1 MPRDSPQSDP
11 KKYLPD
17 SKKDFKRVSIT
28 CSQAI
33 SDHGKDGGFWKSDLQ
48 CFSGQSWTMKPD
60 EVKRKLL
67 KQVNLNN
74 EQQLQAKKIKPGIR
88 NGKNAPVTHRDSVST
103 LQSGSVTPGSRAMLG
118 LIRQP
123 SKSTLLIAN

>member
-1 MPRDSPQSDP
+1 
-11 KKYLPD
+11 
-17 SKKDFKRVSIT
+17 
-28 CSQAI
+28 
-33 SDHGKDGGFWKSDLQ
+33 
-48 CFSGQSWTMKPD
+48 MKPD